1 MLRRPGLAQGPS
13 ARWLGQPSLG
23 LGEPLQSPGMWA
35 SPWGPQTERREGA
48 KGGRRVRRA
57 RACLPNLVSETTRA
71 ATSCPGPVATLQR
84 EVPLQTEGVCL
95 SGAHAPCHRSGRR
108 RSGARL
114 PGLPSRRRRALGG
127 PCRGLEAA
135 GVVGSC
141 PGHHHSQ
148 QRPAGSLE
156 RSRRPPVLTLLLPH
170 PHLRALRLHTPAG
183 TTCNTGASPPAQVN

>member
-13 ARWLGQPSLG
+13 ARWPGQPSLG

-84 EVPLQTEGVCL
+84 EAPLQTEGVCL
-95 SGAHAPCHRSGRR
+95 SGAHAPSTVPDDGGLARVSPGYPHGVGGPWGTLSGSGGCRR
-108 RSGARL
+108 RWVM
-114 PGLPSRRRRALGG
+114 P
-127 PCRGLEAA
+127 
-135 GVVGSC
+135 
-141 PGHHHSQ
+141 
-148 QRPAGSLE
+148 
-156 RSRRPPVLTLLLPH
+156 RPPSQ
-170 PHLRALRLHTPAG
+170 PAAPG
-183 TTCNTGASPPAQVN
+183 RVS

>member
-13 ARWLGQPSLG
+13 ARWPGQPSLG

-48 KGGRRVRRA
+48 KGERLSSKPSLRDHTRGHVLPRAGRHPAARGPVTNRRRLSKRRA
-57 RACLPNLVSETTRA
+57 R
-71 ATSCPGPVATLQR
+71 TLY
-84 EVPLQTEGVCL
+84 
-95 SGAHAPCHRSGRR
+95 RSGRR

-127 PCRGLEAA
+127 PCQGLEAA

-141 PGHHHSQ
+141 PGHRHSQ
-148 QRPAGSLE
+148 QRPARSLE
-156 RSRRPPVLTLLLPH
+156 RSRRPPVLTLLP
-170 PHLRALRLHTPAG
+170 PSSPS
-183 TTCNTGASPPAQVN
+183 TGP

>member
-48 KGGRRVRRA
+48 KGGRRARRA

-108 RSGARL
+108 RSGTRL
-114 PGLPSRRRRALGG
+114 PGLPSRRRRALGDPVG
-127 PCRGLEAA
+127 VWRLPASLGHAPATVTASSARPGLLNAA
-135 GVVGSC
+135 
-141 PGHHHSQ
+141 
-148 QRPAGSLE
+148 AA
-156 RSRRPPVLTLLLPH
+156 PPF
-170 PHLRALRLHTPAG
+170 
-183 TTCNTGASPPAQVN
+183 